1 MASDCVFCR
10 IVSGD
15 IPAKIVYRDDQ
26 VVAFHDAHPQAPV
39 HVLIVPSRHIESL
52 AAAQPED
59 EGVLGHMMAIAPKV
73 AALTGIDRGGYRLVL
88 NTGRDAGLA
97 VYHLHLHVMGGR
109 RMGWPPG

>member
-10 IVSGD
+10 IVNGE
-15 IPAKIVYRDDQ
+15 IPAKIVYRDDL

-39 HVLIVPSRHIESL
+39 HVLIVPARHIDSL

-59 EGVLGHMMAIAPKV
+59 EEVLGRIVAVAPKV
-73 AALTGIDRGGYRLVL
+73 AALTGIDRSGYRLVL
-88 NTGRDAGLA
+88 NVGRDGGLA
-97 VYHLHLHVMGGR
+97 VYHLHLHVLGGR

>member
-10 IVSGD
+10 IVNGE
-15 IPAKIVYRDDQ
+15 IPAKIVYRDEQ

-39 HVLIVPSRHIESL
+39 HVLIVPVRHIESL

-59 EGVLGHMMAIAPKV
+59 EGVLGRIMAVAPKV
-73 AALTGIDRGGYRLVL
+73 AELTGVDRSGYRLVL
-88 NTGRDAGLA
+88 NVGRDAGLA
-97 VYHLHLHVMGGR
+97 VYHLHLHVLGGR